1 MRSIQAGTLLFL
13 AILVPACGISPVK
26 KGGVDRPGVLSHA
39 QVESLV
45 AGKPATEVIHEFGPP
60 GSQLKEDGQ
69 LKEEGR
75 VLALAY
81 RAENAQGDEQE
92 LRIGLDRELRVV
104 KWTLAPRES
113 AK

>member
-13 AILVPACGISPVK
+13 AISIPACGVTPVK

-45 AGKPATEVIHEFGPP
+45 VGKPATEVIHEFGPP
-60 GSQLKEDGQ
+60 ANQLK
-69 LKEEGR
+69 KEGR

-81 RAENAQGDEQE
+81 RAEDAQGEDQE
-92 LRIGLDRELRVV
+92 LRIALDPELRVV
-104 KWTLAPRES
+104 RWTLASRES
-113 AK
+113 ADR